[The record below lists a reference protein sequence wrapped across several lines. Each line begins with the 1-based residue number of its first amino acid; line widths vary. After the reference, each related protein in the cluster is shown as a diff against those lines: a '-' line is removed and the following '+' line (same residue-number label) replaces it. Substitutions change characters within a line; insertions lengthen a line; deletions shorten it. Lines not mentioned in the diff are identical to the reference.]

1 MLRSLWIAK
10 TGMDAQQFNL
20 DVITNN
26 LANSST
32 TAFKRVQPM
41 FQDLLYTTLRSAGS
55 ASNAQN
61 LLPTGLQI
69 GAGSAVTSTERN
81 NIQGG
86 LIQTGNQLDLAIQGN
101 GFFQIQLADGT
112 LAYTRN
118 GQFSKSAT
126 GQIVTQAGNVLPV
139 LGLFR
144 RLQHRSPSIRPVW
157 CNTHCKAIPIRF
169 RRVKLR
175 WLISSTQ
182 LVCKPWVAETLYPL
196 LLLVQ
201 RKITLPAQMAWA
213 QQISTT

>member
-55 ASNAQN
+55 AANAQN

-69 GAGSAVTSTERN
+69 GSGAAVTSTERN

-86 LIQTGNQLDLAIQGN
+86 LVQTGNQLDVGHSRQWL
-101 GFFQIQLADGT
+101 LSD
-112 LAYTRN
+112 
-118 GQFSKSAT
+118 
-126 GQIVTQAGNVLPV
+126 PV
-139 LGLFR
+139 G
-144 RLQHRSPSIRPVW
+144 
-157 CNTHCKAIPIRF
+157 
-169 RRVKLR
+169 R
-175 WLISSTQ
+175 WYIS
-182 LVCKPWVAETLYPL
+182 LYP
-196 LLLVQ
+196 
-201 RKITLPAQMAWA
+201 
-213 QQISTT
+213 